1 MLKGKN
7 KLRLDDSGQECMR
20 AAGRFNAELLDF
32 IRPYVSAGVSTGE
45 IDRHVEQYTRDHGHV
60 PAPLGYQGF
69 PKSCCTSINE
79 VICHGIPGDY
89 QLRAGD
95 IVNVDLSPIV
105 DGWHGDSSETFL
117 IGDGTET
124 A

>member
-60 PAPLGYQGF
+60 PAPLGSVSYTHLTL
-69 PKSCCTSINE
+69 PTILL
-79 VICHGIPGDY
+79 V
-89 QLRAGD
+89 
-95 IVNVDLSPIV
+95 
-105 DGWHGDSSETFL
+105 
-117 IGDGTET
+117 
-124 A
+124 